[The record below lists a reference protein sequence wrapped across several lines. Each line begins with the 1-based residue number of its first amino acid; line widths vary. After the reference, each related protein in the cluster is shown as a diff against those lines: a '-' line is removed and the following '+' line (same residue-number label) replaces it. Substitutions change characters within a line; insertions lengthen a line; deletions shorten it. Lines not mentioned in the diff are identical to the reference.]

1 MRVGLLGRKLGMTQI
16 FTEDGKFV
24 PVTVIEAGPCS
35 VLGASKN
42 RLRLGFGEKKEK
54 NTARPL
60 AGFYKKINDTA
71 KVFVRELEFDSPQN
85 FSVGQ
90 KITVDVF
97 KENEYVDVTGN
108 SIGKGFQGVMKRHNF
123 AGGPGG
129 HGSMFHRAPGGI
141 GSRAGGR
148 GCRKNVPKGKRFPG
162 RMGNEKTTV
171 QNLEIVKVL
180 KEKNLLLVKGA
191 VPGAKNGYLEI
202 RGAKK
207 KKEKKIVQKIDKAV
221 QEKKESQAP
230 KKVQAKK

>member
-1 MRVGLLGRKLGMTQI
+1 MKVGILGKKLGMTQF
-16 FTEDGKFV
+16 FTEEGEFV
-24 PVTVIEAGPCS
+24 PVTVIEAGPCT
-35 VLGASKN
+35 VLGISKD

-60 AGFYKKINDTA
+60 AVFYKKINDTP
-71 KVFVRELEFDSPQN
+71 KVFVREIEFDSTQN

-97 KENEYVDVTGN
+97 KEKEYVDVTGN

-141 GSRAGGR
+141 GSRAGGA
-148 GCRKNVPKGKRFPG
+148 GCRKNVPKGKKFPG

-171 QNLEIVKVL
+171 QSLEIVKVL

-191 VPGAKNGYLEI
+191 VPGAKNRYLKI
-202 RGAKK
+202 RTAKK
-207 KKEKKIVQKIDKAV
+207 KEGIVKQKVDKIEKASVKQQETGDKGKV
-221 QEKKESQAP
+221 KK
-230 KKVQAKK
+230 